1 LQKCVDKDP
10 ARRWSCEQLL
20 RHPYFD
26 NFHFKIPD
34 SELEEF
40 EKLRKLRDRSRVS
53 RKKWLLEVPSDV
65 LLVYFKRGT
74 TCLHFS
80 PSQGD
85 GNPCGTL
92 LPFKQQ
98 FKNTFYGP
106 KPHVSTHLPLFKI
119 LSSVFQILIDQL
131 PQNWIL
137 MAIFGCQSTGVHF

>member
-26 NFHFKIPD
+26 NFHFKIPE

-40 EKLRKLRDRSRVS
+40 DKLRKLRDRSRVS
-53 RKKWLLEVPSDV
+53 RKQGLSEVASDV
-65 LLVYFKRGT
+65 LLMYFKRDT
-74 TCLHFS
+74 TCLYSS

-85 GNPCGTL
+85 GNLCGNL

-98 FKNTFYGP
+98 FINMFYGP
-106 KPHVSTHLPLFKI
+106 KLHVSAHLPLFKI
-119 LSSVFQILIDQL
+119 LSSVFQILIARL

-137 MAIFGCQSTGVHF
+137 IAVFG